1 VVVES
6 MSPART
12 LPADGAV
19 IDEVVALRRRLR
31 LKYVRESAPEV
42 MLTARAQR
50 WDPAEALRVLLVG
63 EVEGRDRS
71 GIESRR
77 RRAHFPAGKNFG
89 SWTESRSS
97 IPPATQRALRSLEW
111 VERSENVV
119 VAGPQGTGKSHLL
132 EAIGHHAVD
141 QGLSVAWFSVEDL
154 GAIIRRHRVDD
165 TVSKAFAALASVSL
179 TVIDDIGLLP
189 ISSDAAE
196 GLYRLVDAAYER
208 RSLALSTN
216 LHPSGFDQLMDKTI
230 ASALVDR
237 LMHHAHVIVTDG
249 ESVRLADALA
259 GKGVVPLA

>member
-1 VVVES
+1 
-6 MSPART
+6 MSAARPT
-12 LPADGAV
+12 PADNLV
-19 IDEVVALRRRLR
+19 IGEVETLCRRLR
-31 LKYVRESAPEV
+31 LKYVREQAPEV

-50 WDPAEALRVLLVG
+50 WDPAEALRVLLVA
-63 EVEGRDRS
+63 EAEGRDRS

-77 RRAHFPAGKNFG
+77 RRARFPAGKTFE

-97 IPPATQRALRSLEW
+97 IPAATQRALRSLEW
-111 VERSENVV
+111 VSRAENVV

-154 GAIIRRHRVDD
+154 GTVIRRHRVDD
-165 TVSKAFAALASVSL
+165 TVSKAFAALAATSL

-189 ISSDAAE
+189 ISADAAE

-208 RSLALSTN
+208 RSVALSTN

-237 LMHHAHVIVTDG
+237 LLHHAHVVVTDG
-249 ESVRLADALA
+249 QSIRLEDALA

>member
-1 VVVES
+1 
-6 MSPART
+6 MSAREAPT
-12 LPADGAV
+12 DMAV
-19 IDEVVALRRRLR
+19 IDEVVALCRRLR
-31 LKYVRESAPEV
+31 LKYVREQITDV

-50 WDPAEALRVLLVG
+50 WDPAEALRVLLVA
-63 EVEGRDRS
+63 ESAGRDRS
-71 GIESRR
+71 TIETKR
-77 RRAHFPAGKNFG
+77 RRAHFPAGKTFE
-89 SWTESRSS
+89 SWIETRSS
-97 IPPATQRALRSLEW
+97 IPAQTVRALRSLEW
-111 VERSENVV
+111 VTRSENVV

-165 TVSKAFAALASVSL
+165 TVSKAFGALASTSL
-179 TVIDDIGLLP
+179 CVIDDIGLLP

-208 RSLALSTN
+208 RALALSTN

-237 LMHHAHVIVTDG
+237 LMHHAHVILTDG

-259 GKGVVPLA
+259 GKGVVPLT

>member
-1 VVVES
+1 
-6 MSPART
+6 MSPARAV
-12 LPADGAV
+12 PAEGAV
-19 IDEVVALRRRLR
+19 IDEVVALCRRLR
-31 LKYVRESAPEV
+31 LKYVREQTPDV
-42 MLTARAQR
+42 VLTARAQR
-50 WDPAEALRVLLVG
+50 WDPAEALRVLLVA
-63 EVEGRDRS
+63 EAEGRDRS
-71 GIESRR
+71 SIEARR
-77 RRAHFPAGKNFG
+77 RRARFPAGKTFE

-97 IPPATQRALRSLEW
+97 IPAATQRALRSLEW
-111 VERSENVV
+111 VSRAENVV

-141 QGLSVAWFSVEDL
+141 AGLSVAWFSVEDL
-154 GAIIRRHRVDD
+154 GTIIRRHRVDD
-165 TVSKAFAALASVSL
+165 TVSKAFAALASTSL

-189 ISSDAAE
+189 ISTDAAE

-237 LMHHAHVIVTDG
+237 LMHHAHVVVTDG
-249 ESVRLADALA
+249 QSVRLEDALA